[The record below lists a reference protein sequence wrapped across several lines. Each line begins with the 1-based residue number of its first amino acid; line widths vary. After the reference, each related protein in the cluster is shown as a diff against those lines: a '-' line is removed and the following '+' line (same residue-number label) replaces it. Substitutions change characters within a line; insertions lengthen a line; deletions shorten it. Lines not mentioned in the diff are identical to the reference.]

1 MVSES
6 SLSRRICVFK
16 LIPKRTFWIF
26 QPIWSMQRTSTFHHL
41 LLHVMTIIFWF
52 YQGFG
57 WTLSLLKCRVN
68 TFHPDFLS
76 SQLWLWRR
84 PCVILLFFKKSQWQ
98 LRRYHCGW
106 YQTGQGS
113 TPQGRGE
120 EWVRLGHLITIDHMT
135 TILLC
140 HWFNSLLKHWRSW
153 SWQLASIWIRLFN
166 LIKNLPVYG

>member
-106 YQTGQGS
+106 YQTDKWRNSLWPFYKIHHFVFPTKPDISEHCHQCWRKAVL
-113 TPQGRGE
+113 PN
-120 EWVRLGHLITIDHMT
+120 IF
-135 TILLC
+135 ILLLC
-140 HWFNSLLKHWRSW
+140 VNKG
-153 SWQLASIWIRLFN
+153 IYLFR
-166 LIKNLPVYG
+166 

>member
-106 YQTGQGS
+106 YQTVDGYNLNILV
-113 TPQGRGE
+113 RGHN
-120 EWVRLGHLITIDHMT
+120 G
-135 TILLC
+135 LLTGPLNKTRQIAPFWC
-140 HWFNSLLKHWRSW
+140 
-153 SWQLASIWIRLFN
+153 N
-166 LIKNLPVYG
+166 LSRQIAPFVCNK